1 MRLNQL
7 DLNLLVC
14 LDALLAERSVSRAA
28 KRVFLS
34 QPAMSISLKKLR
46 QYFDDVIVVQVGRS
60 LKLTPFAE
68 SLEKPVRDAILQ
80 MRAISEW
87 KPNFDP
93 AQSDRK
99 IILEASDYI
108 TAVYMTRVFE
118 RAYLEAP
125 RMRFDLRI
133 LGPTY
138 IDDFESGEIDVL
150 VIPEVFSS
158 HKHPGEA
165 LFSDTFSCVV
175 WQGNSLVSNLLSKDQ
190 YLKMGHV
197 GTEWDGGR
205 LAALDETLLA
215 HEGYARRREISAPS
229 FSLAPQFVVGTDR
242 VATVQTR
249 LAHKMALQWPLR
261 VLPCP
266 IEIPPI
272 VETVQWHKYQE
283 RDPAILWFLGIL
295 RSVAL
300 ELSTMPQDPSRN
312 GKRLPS
318 AMQLRGKPKDRNR
331 KTLRTT

>member
-7 DLNLLVC
+7 DLNLMVC

-34 QPAMSISLKKLR
+34 QPAMSVALKKLR
-46 QYFDDVIVVQVGRS
+46 QYFDDDIVVQVGRA
-60 LKLTPFAE
+60 LKLTEFAE
-68 SLEKPVRDAILQ
+68 SLQKPVRDAILQ

-99 IILEASDYI
+99 ITLEASDYI

-118 RAYLEAP
+118 CAYARAP
-125 RMRFDLRI
+125 RIRFDLRL

-138 IDDFESGEIDVL
+138 LDDFESGEIDML
-150 VIPEVFSS
+150 VIPEVVSS
-158 HKHPGEA
+158 NEHPRET

-175 WQGNSLVSNLLSKDQ
+175 WERNSLVSGEISKDQ
-190 YLKMGHV
+190 YLRMGHV
-197 GTEWDGGR
+197 ITEWDGGR
-205 LAALDETLLA
+205 LAALDETVLA
-215 HEGYARRREISAPS
+215 HSGYTRRREVTAPS

-283 RDPAILWFLGIL
+283 RDPAILWFLQIL

-300 ELSTMPQDPSRN
+300 DLSAVSVDSSKNAKGVRPLAPLANKPSVRS
-312 GKRLPS
+312 R
-318 AMQLRGKPKDRNR
+318 
-331 KTLRTT
+331 RTAR

>member
-7 DLNLLVC
+7 DLNLMVC

-34 QPAMSISLKKLR
+34 QPAMSVALKRLR
-46 QYFDDVIVVQVGRS
+46 QYFDDDIVVQVGRA
-60 LKLTPFAE
+60 LKLTEFAE
-68 SLEKPVRDAILQ
+68 SLQKPVRDAILQ

-118 RAYLEAP
+118 CAYAKAP
-125 RMRFDLRI
+125 RIRFDLRL

-138 IDDFESGEIDVL
+138 LDDFESGEIDML
-150 VIPEVFSS
+150 VIPEVVSS
-158 HKHPGEA
+158 NEHPRET

-175 WQGNSLVSNLLSKDQ
+175 WERNSLVSDGISKDQ
-190 YLKMGHV
+190 YLRMGHV
-197 GTEWDGGR
+197 MTEWDGGR
-205 LAALDETLLA
+205 LAALDETVLA
-215 HEGYARRREISAPS
+215 HSGYARRREVTAPS
-229 FSLAPQFVVGTDR
+229 FSLAPQLVVGTDR

-249 LAHKMALQWPLR
+249 LAHKMALQSPLR

-283 RDPAILWFLGIL
+283 RDPAILWFLQIL

-300 ELSTMPQDPSRN
+300 ELSAVSVDSSKNAKVVRPLASLAN
-312 GKRLPS
+312 KPS
-318 AMQLRGKPKDRNR
+318 ARSH
-331 KTLRTT
+331 RTARP

>member
-1 MRLNQL
+1 M
-7 DLNLLVC
+7 VC

-34 QPAMSISLKKLR
+34 QPAMSISLKKIR
-46 QYFDDVIVVQVGRS
+46 QYFDDDIAVQVGRT

-68 SLEKPVRDAILQ
+68 SLQKPVRDAILQ

-93 AQSDRK
+93 AQSDRE
-99 IILEASDYI
+99 ILLEASDYI

-118 RAYLEAP
+118 RAYAEAP
-125 RMRFDLRI
+125 RIRFDLRI

-138 IDDFESGEIDVL
+138 IDAFESGEIDVL
-150 VIPEVFSS
+150 VIPEAVSS
-158 HKHPGEA
+158 GKHPREP

-175 WQGNSLVSNLLSKDQ
+175 WEKNSLVSDRMSKEQ

-197 GTEWDGGR
+197 MTEWDGGR

-215 HEGYARRREISAPS
+215 HSGYTRRQEIAAPS
-229 FSLAPQFVVGTDR
+229 FSLAPQFVVGTNR

-249 LAHKMALQWPLR
+249 LANKMALQWPLR

-272 VETVQWHKYQE
+272 VESVQWHKYQE
-283 RDPAILWFLGIL
+283 RDPAILWFLGVL

-300 ELSTMPQDPSRN
+300 ELSSPSEISQN
-312 GKRLPS
+312 AKIATS
-318 AMQLRGKPKDRNR
+318 VMERNR
-331 KTLRTT
+331 QPRARRRRKS

>member
-7 DLNLLVC
+7 DLNLMVC

-46 QYFDDVIVVQVGRS
+46 EYFGDDIVVQVGRA

-68 SLEKPVRDAILQ
+68 SLQKPVRDAILQ
-80 MRAISEW
+80 MRAISEL

-93 AQSDRK
+93 AQSDQK

-118 RAYLEAP
+118 RAYAEAP
-125 RMRFDLRI
+125 RMRFDLRM

-138 IDDFESGEIDVL
+138 LDDFESGEIDVL
-150 VIPEVFSS
+150 VIPQAVSS
-158 HKHPGEA
+158 SKHPCEP

-175 WQGNSLVSNLLSKDQ
+175 WEKNSLVSNSLSKDQ
-190 YLKMGHV
+190 YLRLGHV

-205 LAALDETLLA
+205 LEALDETLLA
-215 HEGYARRREISAPS
+215 HAGYTRRKEIAAPS

-272 VETVQWHKYQE
+272 VESVQWHKYQE
-283 RDPAILWFLGIL
+283 RDPAILWFLRVL

-300 ELSTMPQDPSRN
+300 ELSTVPRDSAKNANNAVGRTNRHGENLSQ
-312 GKRLPS
+312 GK
-318 AMQLRGKPKDRNR
+318 
-331 KTLRTT
+331 

>member
-7 DLNLLVC
+7 DLNLMVC

-34 QPAMSISLKKLR
+34 QPAMSISLKKIR
-46 QYFDDVIVVQVGRS
+46 QYFDDDIAVQVGRT

-68 SLEKPVRDAILQ
+68 SLQKPVRDAILQ

-93 AQSDRK
+93 SQSDRE
-99 IILEASDYI
+99 ILLEASDYI

-118 RAYLEAP
+118 RAYAEAP

-150 VIPEVFSS
+150 VIPEAVSS
-158 HKHPGEA
+158 RKHPREP
-165 LFSDTFSCVV
+165 LFSDTFSCVI
-175 WQGNSLVSNLLSKDQ
+175 WEKNSLVSDRLPKEQ

-197 GTEWDGGR
+197 VTEWDGGR

-215 HEGYARRREISAPS
+215 HSGYTRRREIAAPS
-229 FSLAPQFVVGTDR
+229 FSLAPQFVVGTNR

-272 VETVQWHKYQE
+272 VESVQWHKYQE
-283 RDPAILWFLGIL
+283 RDPAILWFLGVL

-300 ELSTMPQDPSRN
+300 ELSSMPSEISKN
-312 GKRLPS
+312 AKVATS
-318 AMQLRGKPKDRNR
+318 ASERIRHPRAPRRR
-331 KTLRTT
+331 KA

>member
-68 SLEKPVRDAILQ
+68 SLQKPVRDAILQ

-93 AQSDRK
+93 AQSERE
-99 IILEASDYI
+99 ILLEASDYI

-118 RAYLEAP
+118 RAYAEAP
-125 RMRFDLRI
+125 RMKFDLRL

-138 IDDFESGEIDVL
+138 LDDFESGEMDVL
-150 VIPEVFSS
+150 VIPEAVSS
-158 HKHPGEA
+158 NKHPSEV

-175 WQGNSLVSNLLSKDQ
+175 WAKNALVSDRISKDQ
-190 YLKMGHV
+190 YLRMGHV
-197 GTEWDGGR
+197 VTEWDGGR

-215 HEGYARRREISAPS
+215 HAGYTRRREISAPS

-242 VATVQTR
+242 IATVQTR

-272 VETVQWHKYQE
+272 VETVQWHRYQE
-283 RDPAILWFLGIL
+283 SDPAILWFLQIL

-300 ELSTMPQDPSRN
+300 ELGPVPQKLSR
-312 GKRLPS
+312 R
-318 AMQLRGKPKDRNR
+318 AA
-331 KTLRTT
+331 RTSRQ

>member
-1 MRLNQL
+1 
-7 DLNLLVC
+7 
-14 LDALLAERSVSRAA
+14 
-28 KRVFLS
+28 
-34 QPAMSISLKKLR
+34 MSISLKKLR
-46 QYFDDVIVVQVGRS
+46 QYFDDDIVVQVGKV

-68 SLEKPVRDAILQ
+68 SLQKPVRDAILQ
-80 MRAISEW
+80 MRAISEL

-93 AQSDRK
+93 AQSDQK

-118 RAYLEAP
+118 RAYAEAP

-138 IDDFESGEIDVL
+138 LDDFESGKIDVL
-150 VIPEVFSS
+150 VIPEAVSS
-158 HKHPGEA
+158 NKHPGEA

-175 WQGNSLVSNLLSKDQ
+175 WEKNSLVSHSISKDQ
-190 YLKMGHV
+190 YLRMGHV
-197 GTEWDGGR
+197 VTEWDGGR

-215 HEGYARRREISAPS
+215 HAGYARRREIAAPS

-283 RDPAILWFLGIL
+283 RDPAILWFLEVL
-295 RSVAL
+295 KSVAL
-300 ELSTMPQDPSRN
+300 ELSTTPQDLSRN
-312 GKRLPS
+312 AKGAKLVS
-318 AMQLRGKPKDRNR
+318 
-331 KTLRTT
+331 